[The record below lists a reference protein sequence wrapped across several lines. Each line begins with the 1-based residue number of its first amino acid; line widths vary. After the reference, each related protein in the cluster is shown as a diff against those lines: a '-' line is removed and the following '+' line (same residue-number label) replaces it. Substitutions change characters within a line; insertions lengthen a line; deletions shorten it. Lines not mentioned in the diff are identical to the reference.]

1 MFGME
6 NNIAEAVRLGEKVMS
21 ENGYTLSLE
30 MQKALK
36 EYLLNN
42 SDKYQQAMKKT
53 GPIDNTSLFRR
64 VNKDDGSVPLMMN
77 MDDPYWQDFIARNSA
92 RTQQWRIPSHWAWNH
107 K

>member
-6 NNIAEAVRLGEKVMS
+6 NNIAEAVRLGEKMMS

-36 EYLLNN
+36 DYLLRNN
-42 SDKYQQAMKKT
+42 DKYRQAMKKT
-53 GPIDNTSLFRR
+53 GPIDNTTLFKR
-64 VNKDDGSVPLMMN
+64 VQNKDEVPIMMN
-77 MDDPYWQDFIARNSA
+77 MDDPYWQDFISRNVA
-92 RTQQWRIPSHWAWNH
+92 RTQQWRIPSHWAWDH